1 MLRQVREA
9 MPDIMSGDT
18 RILYD
23 RRNDMRMIFLQ
34 LLEDVKNW
42 FRKEKG
48 TVSSIFPDSE
58 LHKEKPL
65 IMIKRLA

>member
-34 LLEDVKNW
+34 LLEDVKN
-42 FRKEKG
+42 
-48 TVSSIFPDSE
+48 
-58 LHKEKPL
+58 
-65 IMIKRLA
+65 